1 MLLGTIIN
9 EYNSS
14 YQGRARPFGIGWLT
28 GVETVEENIFYF
40 SAAMY
45 VSSLTFFC
53 VFIGYEMN
61 LDVNQQ

>member
-1 MLLGTIIN
+1 MNI
-9 EYNSS
+9 EYS
-14 YQGRARPFGIGWLT
+14 YQGRAQPFGIGWLT
-28 GVETVEENIFYF
+28 GVETVEKKTYSF

-61 LDVNQQ
+61 LNVDQQ